1 MSHSIEYRRILSRMG
16 YYNYQNG
23 LIYRHLNQEGGWDDH
38 LEHCRNLILRT
49 MELFK
54 PEKVTVLGSG
64 WLLELPLAEMAE
76 RTGTVCLVDI
86 VHPPDVI
93 SQVSRLKNVEVRELD
108 ITGGLIEEVW
118 NKTRKNSFLNR
129 LKSLSTITVN
139 EYIPGEDPGMVI
151 SLNIITQL
159 ETLLLKHLKGRSD
172 IMEEELTGFRNKIQK
187 KHIDFLV
194 KHRSLLITDVEE
206 TFINRSG
213 DEQINQTLITELP
226 PVSYREEWTW
236 DFDLKGVDFY
246 NSKCRMKVLG
256 LTF

>member
-1 MSHSIEYRRILSRMG
+1 MG

-49 MELFK
+49 MELSH

-76 RTGTVCLVDI
+76 RTGKVCLTDI

-93 SQVSRLKNVEVRELD
+93 TQVSSLKNVEVRELD

-118 NKTRKNSFLNR
+118 NKTRKNSFLKK
-129 LKSLSTITVN
+129 LKSLSNITVN
-139 EYIPGEDPGMVI
+139 EYIPLEDPGMVI

-159 ETLLLKHLKGRSD
+159 ETLLLKYLKGRSD
-172 IMEEELTGFRNKIQK
+172 IVEEEIKGFRSKIQK
-187 KHIDFLV
+187 KHIDFLK
-194 KHRSLLITDVEE
+194 KHRSLLITDYEE

-213 DEQINQTLITELP
+213 DHQTQQTLITELP
-226 PVSYREEWTW
+226 PFRYREEWTW

-246 NSKCRMKVLG
+246 NSKCIMKVVGITL
-256 LTF
+256 